1 MKPTRVI
8 ATIALFLSLTATALT
23 AAQAQTNLDN
33 YALTGVTLI
42 DANHIPGVPRQTVLI
57 SNGKISSIFPDG
69 SQTLP
74 DSISIIRATGKYLI
88 PGLIDTHVHMATD
101 PSGTDNRANTLKVLE
116 RMLRSGIT
124 TVRDMAGDA
133 RILAG
138 LSRDARVGDIL
149 SPDIYYS
156 ALMAGPEFFTDPR
169 THSSTVGGVAGEM
182 PYMRAVTPT
191 TDFVRTVAEAKG
203 TGATGIKLYADL
215 DPGTVD
221 MIVAEATRQGLRVWG
236 HAWLQ
241 RARPTDLINAGVSSI
256 SHAPLLLYETMDSI
270 PAAWRHGQHDDKF
283 WEDHIHADPAMLAG
297 MKSHHTILDATLL
310 TYERL
315 ASQDS
320 NRHYMLPIVRR
331 LTAQVYKAG
340 VTICTGTDDDQE
352 VFVQGEM
359 KALVRDAGM
368 SNADVLIAA
377 TRNGALALG
386 LESTTGTIEAGKT
399 ADLVVLGRNPLED
412 VDNIDSVYL
421 VIKAGKIFR

>member
-1 MKPTRVI
+1 MKSTHFI
-8 ATIALFLSLTATALT
+8 TALAFCLGLT
-23 AAQAQTNLDN
+23 TSQAQTTLDT
-33 YALTGVTLI
+33 YAITGVTLI
-42 DANHIPGVPRQTVLI
+42 DANHIPGLAHQTVVI
-57 SNGKISSIFPDG
+57 RNGKIEKVFPDNT
-69 SQTLP
+69 QALP
-74 DSISIIRATGKYLI
+74 DSVSIIRATGKYLI

-138 LSRDARVGDIL
+138 LARDARTGDIL
-149 SPDIYYS
+149 SPNIYYS

-169 THSSTVGGVAGEM
+169 THSSTAGGVAGEM

-191 TDFVRTVAEAKG
+191 TDFTLAVAEAKG

-215 DPGTVD
+215 DPGTVGK
-221 MIVAEATRQGLRVWG
+221 IVTEAKRQGLLVWG

-241 RARPTDLINAGVSSI
+241 RSKPSDLITAGVSSI

-270 PAAWRHGQHDDKF
+270 PAAWRHGHHDDKF
-283 WEDHIHADPAMLAG
+283 WDDHIHADPAVLAG
-297 MKSHHTILDATLL
+297 MKTHHTILDATML

-315 ASQDS
+315 GAEDS
-320 NRHYMLPIVRR
+320 SRRYVIPVVRR

-340 VTICTGTDDDQE
+340 ITICTGTDDDQE

-359 KALVRDAGM
+359 EALVKDAGL

-386 LESTTGTIEAGKT
+386 IDSTTGTIEPGKT
-399 ADLVVLGRNPLED
+399 ADLVVLDSDPLD
-412 VDNIDSVYL
+412 DIDNVKSVYL
-421 VIKAGKIFR
+421 VIKAGKIFK

>member
-1 MKPTRVI
+1 MQPTHLF
-8 ATIALFLSLTATALT
+8 AAAALCLALT

-42 DANHIPGVPRQTVLI
+42 DANHIPGLPHQTVLI
-57 SNGKISSIFPDG
+57 SKGKISSIFPDG
-69 SQTLP
+69 SGTLP
-74 DSISIIRATGKYLI
+74 DSISILRATGKYLI

-116 RMLRSGIT
+116 RMLRTGIT

-133 RILAG
+133 RVLAG
-138 LSRDARVGDIL
+138 LSRDARTGDIL

-169 THSSTVGGVAGEM
+169 TRSSTAGGVAGEM
-182 PYMRAVTPT
+182 PYMRAVTPA
-191 TDFVRTVAEAKG
+191 TDFMLAIAEAKG

-215 DPGTVD
+215 APETVGK
-221 MIVAEATRQGLRVWG
+221 IVAEAKRQGLLVWG

-241 RARPTDLINAGVSSI
+241 QARPSDLIKAGVGSI

-270 PAAWRHGQHDDKF
+270 PAAWKHGHHDDKF
-283 WEDHIHADPAMLAG
+283 WDDHIHADPAMLAS
-297 MKSHHTILDATLL
+297 MKTHHTILDATLL

-315 ASQDS
+315 AAEDS
-320 NRHYMLPIVRR
+320 NRRYMLPIVRR
-331 LTAQVYKAG
+331 LTAQAYKAG

-359 KALVRDAGM
+359 AALVKDAGM

-377 TRNGALALG
+377 TRNGAMALG
-386 LESTTGTIEAGKT
+386 IESTTGTIEAGKT
-399 ADLVVLGRNPLED
+399 ADLVILDHNPLED
-412 VDNIDSVYL
+412 IDNINAVYL
-421 VIKAGKIFR
+421 VIKAGKIFK

>member
-1 MKPTRVI
+1 MKPAHFI
-8 ATIALFLSLTATALT
+8 ATITLSVALT
-23 AAQAQTNLDN
+23 AAQAQTTLDT

-42 DANHIPGVPRQTVLI
+42 DANHIPGFAHQTVVI
-57 SNGKISSIFPDG
+57 RDGRIKDIFPDG
-69 SQTLP
+69 TRTLP
-74 DSISIIRATGKYLI
+74 DSVSVLRVTGKYLL

-101 PSGTDNRANTLKVLE
+101 PSGTDNRPNTLKVLE

-133 RILAG
+133 RVLAG
-138 LSRDARVGDIL
+138 LSRDARTGDIL

-169 THSSTVGGVAGEM
+169 THSSTAGGVAGEM
-182 PYMRAVTPT
+182 PYMRAVTRT
-191 TDFVRTVAEAKG
+191 TDFALAVAEAKG

-215 DPGTVD
+215 APETVGK
-221 MIVAEATRQGLRVWG
+221 IVTEAKRQGLLVWG

-241 RARPTDLINAGVSSI
+241 QSKPSDLINAGVSSI

-270 PAAWRHGQHDDKF
+270 PAFWKHGHPDDKF
-283 WEDHIHADPAMLAG
+283 WDDHIHADPAMLAG
-297 MKSHHTILDATLL
+297 MKAHHTILDATLL

-315 ASQDS
+315 GSQDS
-320 NRHYMLPIVRR
+320 SRRYIVPIVRR
-331 LTAQVYKAG
+331 LTAQAYKAG

-359 KALVRDAGM
+359 AALVKDAGM

-377 TRNGALALG
+377 TRNGARALG
-386 LESTTGTIEAGKT
+386 IESTAGTIETGKT
-399 ADLVVLGRNPLED
+399 ADLIVLDHNPLD
-412 VDNIDSVYL
+412 DIDNINSVYL

>member
-1 MKPTRVI
+1 MKPTC
-8 ATIALFLSLTATALT
+8 LFTAVTLCLALTATK
-23 AAQAQTNLDN
+23 AQTNLDN

-42 DANHIPGVPRQTVLI
+42 DANHIPGLAHQTVLI
-57 SNGKISSIFPDG
+57 SNGTITSIFPDG
-69 SQTLP
+69 SRTLP
-74 DSISIIRATGKYLI
+74 DSVSILRATGKYLI

-101 PSGTDNRANTLKVLE
+101 PSGTDNRANTLRVLE

-138 LSRDARVGDIL
+138 LSRDSRTGDIL

-169 THSSTVGGVAGEM
+169 THSSTAAGVAGEM

-191 TDFVRTVAEAKG
+191 TDFTLAVAEAKG
-203 TGATGIKLYADL
+203 TGAWGIKLYADI
-215 DPGTVD
+215 DPVTVEK
-221 MIVAEATRQGLRVWG
+221 IVTEAKRQGLLVWG
-236 HAWLQ
+236 HVWLQ
-241 RARPTDLINAGVSSI
+241 QSKPSDLINAGVSPI

-270 PAAWRHGQHDDKF
+270 PASWKHGRHDDKF
-283 WEDHIHADPAMLAG
+283 WDDHIHADPAMLAS
-297 MKSHHTILDATLL
+297 MKAHHTILDATLL

-315 ASQDS
+315 AYEDS
-320 NRHYMLPIVRR
+320 NRRYMLPIVRR
-331 LTAQVYKAG
+331 LTAQAYKAG

-359 KALVRDAGM
+359 AALVKDAGM
-368 SNADVLIAA
+368 SNAGVLIAA

-386 LESTTGTIEAGKT
+386 IESTTGTIEAGKT
-399 ADLVVLGRNPLED
+399 ADLVVLNSNPLD
-412 VDNIDSVYL
+412 DIDNVNSVYL
-421 VIKAGKIFR
+421 VVKAGKIFK